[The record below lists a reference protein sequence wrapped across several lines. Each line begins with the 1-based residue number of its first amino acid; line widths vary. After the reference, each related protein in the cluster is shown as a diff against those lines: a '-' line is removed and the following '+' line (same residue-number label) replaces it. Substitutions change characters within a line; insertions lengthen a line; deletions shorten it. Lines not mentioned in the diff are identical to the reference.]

1 MGTGCLLASSQAE
14 TETRPSCL
22 APAQMPRTA
31 GASWSLGASLR
42 QDSPAPGRCPEP
54 EEGSPGGAALDQPD

>member
-31 GASWSLGASLR
+31 GASLVSGS
-42 QDSPAPGRCPEP
+42 QSQTGQPSPRKVP
-54 EEGSPGGAALDQPD
+54 